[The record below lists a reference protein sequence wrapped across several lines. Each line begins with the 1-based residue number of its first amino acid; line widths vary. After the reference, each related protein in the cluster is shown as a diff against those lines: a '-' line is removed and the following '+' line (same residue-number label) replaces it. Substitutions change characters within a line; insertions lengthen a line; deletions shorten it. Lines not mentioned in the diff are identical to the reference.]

1 MANTITRKLRK
12 YHAVS
17 YRIDKEEGGDPELV
31 PEYEIDYLATT
42 ADERTAR
49 REFKAAGYPVK
60 NGTPIDITPGVLHM
74 YTATIDAFL
83 SVATDRI
90 IEE

>member
-1 MANTITRKLRK
+1 MASTITRKLRE

-90 IEE
+90 EE

>member
-1 MANTITRKLRK
+1 MATTITRKLRE

-83 SVATDRI
+83 SVATDRV

>member
-1 MANTITRKLRK
+1 MANTITRKLRE

-31 PEYEIDYLATT
+31 PEHEIDYLATT

-60 NGTPIDITPGVLHM
+60 NGTPIDITSGVLHM

>member
-1 MANTITRKLRK
+1 MANSITRKLRE

-17 YRIDKEEGGDPELV
+17 YRVDKNEGGDPALV
-31 PEYEIDYLATT
+31 PEYEIDYLANS

-60 NGTPIDITPGVLHM
+60 NGTPIDITPGALHM

-83 SVATDRI
+83 SVATDSI
-90 IEE
+90 VEE

>member
-1 MANTITRKLRK
+1 MANTITRKLRE

-17 YRIDKEEGGDPELV
+17 YRIGKEEGVNPSLV

-74 YTATIDAFL
+74 YTATIGAFL

>member
-1 MANTITRKLRK
+1 MANTITRKLRE

-17 YRIDKEEGGDPELV
+17 YRIDKEEGGNPELV

>member
-1 MANTITRKLRK
+1 MAHTITRKLRE

-17 YRIDKEEGGDPELV
+17 YLVDKKEGGNPVLV
-31 PEYEIDYLATT
+31 PECEIDYLATT

-60 NGTPIDITPGVLHM
+60 SSTPVEVTPGALHL

-83 SVATDRI
+83 SVATDSI
-90 IEE
+90 VEE

>member
-1 MANTITRKLRK
+1 MANTITRKLRE

-17 YRIDKEEGGDPELV
+17 YRIDKKEGGDPELV

-83 SVATDRI
+83 SVATDSI
-90 IEE
+90 VEE

>member
-1 MANTITRKLRK
+1 MANTITRKLRE

-31 PEYEIDYLATT
+31 REYEIDYLATT

>member
-1 MANTITRKLRK
+1 MAHTITRKLRE

-17 YRIDKEEGGDPELV
+17 YRIDKEEGGNPELV

>member
-1 MANTITRKLRK
+1 MANTITRKLRE

-60 NGTPIDITPGVLHM
+60 NGTPIDITPGVLHI

-90 IEE
+90 IEG

>member
-1 MANTITRKLRK
+1 MANTITRKLRE

-17 YRIDKEEGGDPELV
+17 YRISKEEGGNPVLV

-42 ADERTAR
+42 ADERIAR

-60 NGTPIDITPGVLHM
+60 SSTPVEVTPVVLHM
-74 YTATIDAFL
+74 YTASIDAFL
-83 SVATDRI
+83 SVATDSI
-90 IEE
+90 VEE

>member
-1 MANTITRKLRK
+1 MANTITRKLRE

>member
-1 MANTITRKLRK
+1 MANTITRKLRE

-17 YRIDKEEGGDPELV
+17 YRIDKGEGGDPELV
-31 PEYEIDYLATT
+31 TEYEIDYLATT

>member
-1 MANTITRKLRK
+1 MAHTITRKLRE

>member
-1 MANTITRKLRK
+1 MANTITRKLRE

-83 SVATDRI
+83 SVATDRV

>member
-1 MANTITRKLRK
+1 MANTITRKLRE

-31 PEYEIDYLATT
+31 PKYEIDYLATT

>member
-1 MANTITRKLRK
+1 MATTITRKLRE

-17 YRIDKEEGGDPELV
+17 YRIDKEEGGNPTLV
-31 PEYEIDYLATT
+31 PEYEIEYLATT

-49 REFKAAGYPVK
+49 REFKAAGFPVK
-60 NGTPIDITPGVLHM
+60 NGTPIDVTPGKLHL

-83 SVATDRI
+83 SVATDSI
-90 IEE
+90 VEE

>member
-1 MANTITRKLRK
+1 MANVITRKLRE

-17 YRIDKEEGGDPELV
+17 YRIDKEEGGNPALV

-49 REFKAAGYPVK
+49 REFKDAGYPVK
-60 NGTPIDITPGVLHM
+60 NWTPIDITPGVLHM

-83 SVATDRI
+83 SVATESI
-90 IEE
+90 VEE

>member
-1 MANTITRKLRK
+1 MANTITRKLRE

-49 REFKAAGYPVK
+49 REFKAAGYRVK

>member
-1 MANTITRKLRK
+1 MANTITRKLRE

-17 YRIDKEEGGDPELV
+17 YRIDKEEGGNPELV

-42 ADERTAR
+42 ADECTAR

>member
-1 MANTITRKLRK
+1 MANTITRKLRE

-17 YRIDKEEGGDPELV
+17 YRIDKAEGGDPELV

>member
-1 MANTITRKLRK
+1 MANTITRKLRE

-17 YRIDKEEGGDPELV
+17 YRIDKKEGRDPELV

>member
-1 MANTITRKLRK
+1 MASTITRKLRE

-17 YRIDKEEGGDPELV
+17 YRIGKEEGGNPVLV

-49 REFKAAGYPVK
+49 REFKAAGYQVK
-60 NGTPIDITPGVLHM
+60 TGTPIEVTPGVLHL

-83 SVATDRI
+83 SVATDSI
-90 IEE
+90 VEE

>member
-1 MANTITRKLRK
+1 MANTITRKLRE

-17 YRIDKEEGGDPELV
+17 HRTDKEEGGDPELV

>member
-1 MANTITRKLRK
+1 MASTITRKLRE

>member
-1 MANTITRKLRK
+1 MAHTITRKLRE

-17 YRIDKEEGGDPELV
+17 YRIDKEEGGNPELV

-90 IEE
+90 EE

>member
-1 MANTITRKLRK
+1 MACTITRKLRE

-17 YRIDKEEGGDPELV
+17 YRIGKEEGGDPELV
-31 PEYEIDYLATT
+31 TEYEIDYLATT